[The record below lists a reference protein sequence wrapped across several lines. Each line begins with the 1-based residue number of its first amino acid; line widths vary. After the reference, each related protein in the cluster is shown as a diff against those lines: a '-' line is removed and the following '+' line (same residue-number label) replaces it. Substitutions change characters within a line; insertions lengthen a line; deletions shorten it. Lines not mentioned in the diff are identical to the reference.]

1 MLALSKCA
9 VAEFLCNFSK
19 HNTTPM
25 KITMVTL
32 LFLLPSLFS
41 TAQTQSE
48 MNADAYSSYLATD
61 NELNMV
67 YDEIC
72 IKYKNDTAFL
82 VNLKIAQRAWIQF
95 RDADVN
101 ARYPNGNKDYYG
113 SVFPMC
119 HSMYLQSLTEKRI
132 SELKLW
138 LDGLEEGDV
147 CSGSVRIK
155 E

>member
-1 MLALSKCA
+1 MRIAILTMLF
-9 VAEFLCNFSK
+9 FLFSL
-19 HNTTPM
+19 
-25 KITMVTL
+25 I
-32 LFLLPSLFS
+32 S

-48 MNADAYSSYLATD
+48 MNVEAYNSYMVADK
-61 NELNMV
+61 ELNKM
-67 YDEIC
+67 YDKIR
-72 IKYKNDTAFL
+72 IAYKNDTLFL
-82 VNLKIAQRAWIQF
+82 ANLKVAQRAWIQF
-95 RDADVN
+95 RDADIN

-119 HSMYLQSLTEKRI
+119 QSLYLQSLTEKRI